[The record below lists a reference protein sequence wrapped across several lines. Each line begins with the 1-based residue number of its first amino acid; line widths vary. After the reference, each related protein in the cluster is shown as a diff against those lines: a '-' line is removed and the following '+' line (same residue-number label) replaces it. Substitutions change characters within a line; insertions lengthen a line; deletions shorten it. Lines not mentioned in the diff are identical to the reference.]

1 MPRGCSVLYVPY
13 RNQGLIR
20 TTYPTAEGFLP
31 DAERRRLAPSEYFV
45 RLFEKLATTDTTP
58 YLCIVEALRF
68 RDEVCGGEEK
78 VRDYCRRIARDGG
91 ELMAAALGTRVL
103 ENGTGTL
110 RDCCFANVQLPLRV
124 EAEPEGA
131 AAPTAELSRDDGG
144 GREAG
149 VPAAE
154 AHAAAD
160 WITMTSV
167 EEFDTFIATRYYAG
181 SFWVRVCGQVYL
193 DLRDFE
199 WAAAVLLDL
208 CDRVRSGRWKEG
220 DARGQYT
227 RSRHASIEHQ
237 DDGNSTFRSDLT

>member
-1 MPRGCSVLYVPY
+1 MAKRGAE
-13 RNQGLIR
+13 
-20 TTYPTAEGFLP
+20 TA
-31 DAERRRLAPSEYFV
+31 AEV
-45 RLFEKLATTDTTP
+45 
-58 YLCIVEALRF
+58 
-68 RDEVCGGEEK
+68 
-78 VRDYCRRIARDGG
+78 
-91 ELMAAALGTRVL
+91 LGTEVM
-103 ENGTGTL
+103 NCAGSCL

-167 EEFDTFIATRYYAG
+167 EEFDTFIATRYYGGA
-181 SFWVRVCGQVYL
+181 FWVRISGQVYL
-193 DLRDFE
+193 ELRDFE
-199 WAAAVLLDL
+199 WAATILLDL

-220 DARGQYT
+220 
-227 RSRHASIEHQ
+227 RHSIPVHKTQ
-237 DDGNSTFRSDLT
+237 TCVD